1 MWSFI
6 HKSFQLF
13 LIFLCSTAVLGI
25 PHEKFLS
32 LSKLVFVQ
40 GTVVTHGCPLA
51 QIVILMICINVFS
64 KTSIAIFILF
74 CSVMCNSMCIQN
86 NSEVAE
92 SKVVNVATTAHA
104 VPLGLCPKVY
114 HCIAI
119 FRRPLAN

>member
-74 CSVMCNSMCIQN
+74 VVSCVTAC
-86 NSEVAE
+86 A
-92 SKVVNVATTAHA
+92 SKTILKLLN
-104 VPLGLCPKVY
+104 P
-114 HCIAI
+114 
-119 FRRPLAN
+119 R